1 MSRYA
6 NWAAA
11 NNSLL
16 IITFDEDDNSANNQI
31 ATVIYGDHVKPGN
44 YNEPISHYNVLST
57 VEQMYGL
64 PPTGLAANAPA
75 ISDIW
80 V

>member
-16 IITFDEDDNSANNQI
+16 IVTFDEDDNSANNQI
-31 ATVIYGDHVKPGN
+31 ATVIYGAHVKPGS
-44 YNEPISHYNVLST
+44 YNEPISHYTTYCRPSSRCT
-57 VEQMYGL
+57 
-64 PPTGLAANAPA
+64 ACR
-75 ISDIW
+75 
-80 V
+80 